1 MGIIAEIVDLLSNPN
16 REAER
21 ATPEKVL
28 ALMVRNKERQ
38 QLEAGSRKDGKEK
51 H

>member
-21 ATPEKVL
+21 ATPEEVL
-28 ALMVRNKERQ
+28 ALAVHNEERQ
-38 QLEAGSRKDGKEK
+38 QREAGSRKDGKEK
-51 H
+51 R